1 MAIPDYQTLMLPAL
15 EILGDRNEWRNRDI
29 RKKLA
34 KQFELSNEEL
44 DQLLPS
50 GKQTTFANRVA
61 WALVY
66 LQKAGL
72 AERPKRGYSQIT
84 QKGLEILTTHPKRID
99 RKYLMQFPEFLEFQ
113 NIKRNDKDGKKAE
126 DENLDE
132 TPLEL
137 LETGYQKIRSELASD
152 LLDMIKRCS
161 PEFFERLVI
170 RLLLKMGYG
179 GSRLEAGRRIGG
191 SGDGGVDGII
201 NEDKLGLDVI
211 YIQAKRWDNT
221 IVGRPE
227 IQKFVGALHGKRAKK
242 GIFIT
247 TSSFSNEAREYA
259 SNIDN
264 RVVLVDD
271 EQMAEYMIDHNV
283 GVSTV
288 EAYEIKKIDSDF
300 FED

>member
-15 EILGDRNEWRNRDI
+15 AILGDRNEWRNRDI
-29 RKKLA
+29 REKLA
-34 KQFELSNEEL
+34 KQFELSGEEL

-72 AERPKRGYSQIT
+72 ADRPKRGYSQIT
-84 QKGLEILTTHPKRID
+84 QKGVEILVRNPERID
-99 RKYLMQFPEFLEFQ
+99 RKFLMQFPDFREFQ
-113 NIKRNDKDGKKAE
+113 SIKKENKVTEKEEDGTAT
-126 DENLDE
+126 E
-132 TPLEL
+132 TPEEL
-137 LETGYQKIRSELASD
+137 LEAGYHRITSELASD
-152 LLDMIKRCS
+152 LLDMIKKCS

-179 GSRLEAGRRIGG
+179 GSRLEAGKRIGG

-201 NEDKLGLDVI
+201 NEDKLGLDII

-264 RVVLVDD
+264 RVVLVDGD
-271 EQMAEYMIDHNV
+271 QMAGYMIDHNV

-288 EAYEIKKIDSDF
+288 ETYEDK
-300 FED
+300 ENQ